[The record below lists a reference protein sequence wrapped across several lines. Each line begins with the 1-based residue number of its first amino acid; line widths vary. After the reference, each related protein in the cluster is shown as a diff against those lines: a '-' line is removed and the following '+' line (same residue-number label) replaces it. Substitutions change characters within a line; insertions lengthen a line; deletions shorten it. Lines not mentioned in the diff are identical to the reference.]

1 MSTANTSTSAA
12 PASVA
17 PPPTPKMS
25 DRENKFWKARLESI
39 TNEYKKWREL
49 SRKQIKATTMNAD
62 GTPATTSTTTSK
74 PIAIPSKSSS
84 SKNDSSVKSNSYQS
98 DKSMI
103 ISQLATSSSTCLD
116 ESSSLF
122 SSSAT
127 ATTTASSLAAAA
139 PSITVSAAAP
149 SVTTLPS
156 TASVFN
162 SSAATTP
169 VSAQIGLAAP
179 MPAGNNMSSGYYY
192 GSQGFELNNAS
203 ASAACPPD
211 QLAIQTTGSFQ
222 SYGQPSTSAASY
234 SGNSYASSSNSLN
247 PYAISAMAGGGPP
260 INTNSPN
267 FSSGIYR
274 ISILSSKRFIC

>member
-1 MSTANTSTSAA
+1 MSTANTSYSAA

-62 GTPATTSTTTSK
+62 GTPAATTTTSK
-74 PIAIPSKSSS
+74 PIAIPSKSSSS

-98 DKSMI
+98 DKSITM
-103 ISQLATSSSTCLD
+103 SQLATSSSTCLD

-139 PSITVSAAAP
+139 PSITVSTAAP

-203 ASAACPPD
+203 SSATCPPD

-222 SYGQPSTSAASY
+222 SYGQPSTSTASY

-267 FSSGIYR
+267 FSSGIY
-274 ISILSSKRFIC
+274 